1 MSEVK
6 LDPEEIFSAGLLLR
20 TGTDPTREICGSP
33 PRLTRVRMGEYV
45 ETHRWAELSA
55 GERHRAL
62 VLATVRRMR
71 GADQIVSHLSA
82 AAVWQMPI
90 IGAWPARVHVTMDA
104 LAAGSS
110 ALISRHRISRMPEG
124 VERHGIVV
132 TSPARTV
139 VDIARTS
146 CLASAL
152 TAADWTVRNRLCTLA
167 EIDCEVD
174 AIEPGRR
181 GRVGAQALQL
191 LVDPRSQS
199 PGESLSR
206 ARMYELGFAQPSLQV
221 PLEDGRGE
229 FGAAD
234 FGWPGVIGE
243 FDGERKYRATGDAG
257 DTASEDVVIKEKKR
271 EDRIRRTRVQVARW
285 CWSDAL
291 PPGAEGMVAALQAVG
306 LSPQGSPWSPYPR
319 D

>member
-20 TGTDPTREICGSP
+20 TGTDPTREICGSS

-45 ETHRWAELSA
+45 QACRWAELSPD
-55 GERHRAL
+55 ERHRAL

-82 AAVWQMPI
+82 AAVWEMPI
-90 IGAWPARVHVTMDA
+90 VGAWPDRVHVTMDA
-104 LAAGSS
+104 LSAGSS
-110 ALISRHRISRMPEG
+110 ALISRHRISRMPDG
-124 VERHGIVV
+124 VERHGMVV

-139 VDIARTS
+139 VDIART
-146 CLASAL
+146 CALASAL
-152 TAADWTVRNRLCTLA
+152 TAADWTVRNGLCTLA
-167 EIDCEVD
+167 ELDREVE

-181 GRVGAQALQL
+181 GRTGAQAVQL

-221 PLEDGRGE
+221 LLEDSRGE

-257 DTASEDVVIKEKKR
+257 DLASEDVVIKEKKR
-271 EDRIRRTRVQVARW
+271 EDRIRRTDLRVARW
-285 CWSDAL
+285 CWVDAL
-291 PPGAEGMVAALQAVG
+291 PSPAAGMVAALQAVG